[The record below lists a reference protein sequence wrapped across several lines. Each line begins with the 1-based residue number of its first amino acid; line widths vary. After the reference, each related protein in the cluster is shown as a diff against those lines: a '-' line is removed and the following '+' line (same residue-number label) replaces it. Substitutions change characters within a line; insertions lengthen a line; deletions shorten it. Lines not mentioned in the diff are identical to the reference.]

1 MLADR
6 ETKVFTDEKLS
17 GCCTRIF
24 FQELSLLWRPFEM
37 DLFAG
42 RSNKQVCT
50 YVSWKP
56 DPGATAVDAFSMVW
70 DTKPFCAFPSFHLI
84 HRCLQKIIADKAEGV
99 IIVPMWP
106 NQTFYPRLMFMLIQL
121 QDCYRGRRT
130 CLDCPTHR
138 KVNCFGSK
146 CS

>member
-1 MLADR
+1 MI
-6 ETKVFTDEKLS
+6 KLS

-42 RSNKQVCT
+42 RLNKQVCI

-56 DPGATAVDAFSMVW
+56 DPGATAVDAF
-70 DTKPFCAFPSFHLI
+70 CAFPSFPLI
-84 HRCLQKIIADKAEGV
+84 HTCLQKITVDKAEGV

-106 NQTFYPRLMFMLIQL
+106 NHTFHPRLMFMLIQL

-138 KVNCFGSK
+138 KRNCFGRK